1 MRWLGRALAAADER
15 KHYIGR
21 RLLRARDKDR
31 SAKRRGDVVGLACT
45 AAEDKP
51 ELPTRAT
58 AINPSYAFAYHVK
71 SAVSL
76 WGEKECPEA
85 LAVAETEVALD
96 PKSA

>member
-1 MRWLGRALAAADER
+1 M
-15 KHYIGR
+15 
-21 RLLRARDKDR
+21 
-31 SAKRRGDVVGLACT
+31 VGLACT

-51 ELPTRAT
+51 AAQIELPTRAT

-71 SAVSL
+71 TAVLL
-76 WGEKECPEA
+76 WREKECPEA